1 VQEQN
6 LRSQVDHLHAELE
19 ETESAMQRDRAVK
32 KALEKVFLTPHS
44 PLGCGGQLIL
54 TQEIKTLCNDL
65 NQRTREKEEALAR
78 LESQRLVRVCGII
91 SLWWNNVWH
100 VRTTSMFA
108 GFSVAS

>member
-1 VQEQN
+1 
-6 LRSQVDHLHAELE
+6 
-19 ETESAMQRDRAVK
+19 MQRDRAVK
-32 KALEKVFLTPHS
+32 KALEKVFSTPN
-44 PLGCGGQLIL
+44 PPGCGGQLIL

-78 LESQRLVRVCGII
+78 LESQRLVSVCGITP
-91 SLWWNNVWH
+91 LWWNNVWH